1 MDTYLAIASKRDQRQ
16 YADRE
21 VSRENQ
27 DRLLDAGRIA
37 GSAQNKQPWRFL
49 AIESRDVL
57 DRLAEVVFAPANLRG
72 ARFAVAII
80 IRGTAALDAGR
91 VLQNMMLAA
100 WNDGITSCPNGIK
113 EPDAVPDILQLE
125 DDERV
130 INIPTFGY
138 PVRPRDPEGR
148 APEEWISHAKRK
160 PRGEVVER
168 L

>member
-21 VSRENQ
+21 VPRESQ
-27 DRLLDAGRIA
+27 DRILDAGRIA

-49 AIESRDVL
+49 AIESRDLL
-57 DRLAEVVFAPANLRG
+57 DRLAEVVFEPANLRSAG
-72 ARFAVAII
+72 FAVAIV
-80 IRGTAALDAGR
+80 IRGTAALDGGR
-91 VLQNMMLAA
+91 ALQNMVLAA

-113 EPDAVPDILQLE
+113 NPEAVPDILELE

-138 PVRPRDPEGR
+138 PVRDRDPESRTPEGWIGR
-148 APEEWISHAKRK
+148 AKRK
-160 PRGEVVER
+160 PRDEVVER